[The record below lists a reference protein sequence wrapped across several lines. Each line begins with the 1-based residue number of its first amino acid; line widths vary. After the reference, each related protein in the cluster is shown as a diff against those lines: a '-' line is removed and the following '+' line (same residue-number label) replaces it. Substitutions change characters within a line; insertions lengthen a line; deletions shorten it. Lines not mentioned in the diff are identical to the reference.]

1 MRNQTIS
8 INTLVLTP
16 EELFDLTQKKGKVQ
30 AYTIYHKEADE
41 VTEEDIADELFGIG
55 GATYYKAAKK
65 AGTEEICFTHSP
77 VKYHRTKEQFILAP
91 THDEH
96 PCKAAYIVVL

>member
-1 MRNQTIS
+1 M
-8 INTLVLTP
+8 
-16 EELFDLTQKKGKVQ
+16 
-30 AYTIYHKEADE
+30 AD
-41 VTEEDIADELFGIG
+41 VTEVQNAADD
-55 GATYYKAAKK
+55 KAAKK